1 MSQFADAIAR
11 LTIDKDF
18 ARATRQQPERV
29 ATIYGLTTEEADRL
43 RELAS
48 AALTDRAA
56 ALHALLAQENAA
68 PGAEVADAPGIGVP
82 VSMPTLLT
90 VPLHRL

>member
-29 ATIYGLTTEEADRL
+29 ATIYGLTPEQADRL
-43 RELAS
+43 RELAG
-48 AALTDRAA
+48 AAVSDRAA
-56 ALHALLAQENAA
+56 ALHALLAQENAD
-68 PGAEVADAPGIGVP
+68 PTGEVAPVIGVP
-82 VSMPTLLT
+82 AGMPTLLT
-90 VPLHRL
+90 VHLHRLPS